1 MMVKEFALA
10 HPVCFTILVI
20 MLALFVY
27 LMVFEITRMV
37 MRSINI
43 GCHGWPPPHLDAG
56 GNNVK
61 IAEAEAKEEQKEE
74 GGLD

>member
-10 HPVCFTILVI
+10 HPVCFTILAI
-20 MLALFVY
+20 CLAIIFLCLVVD
-27 LMVFEITRMV
+27 LAKMAA
-37 MRSINI
+37 RSINI

-74 GGLD
+74 EGGT